1 MSVPD
6 AIDTHVLG
14 EETALRQR
22 IIDAALVIALRGQEI
37 PTPANIAAQTGLSER
52 QNTKIYPGLD
62 ELAADIRRVA
72 AVRYAALETAM
83 PTASTLEVMLEE
95 LVSLRAEYYETV
107 GELRQLGDA
116 GEGFLPSLVK
126 ARAVREG
133 RYRGRLTNA
142 FSAHFGQSTP
152 VVIPKMELL
161 TSWETWRHLRS
172 VQCLSKEQASA
183 LVLGML
189 RDVTATA

>member
-116 GEGFLPSLVK
+116 LSLI
-126 ARAVREG
+126 
-133 RYRGRLTNA
+133 
-142 FSAHFGQSTP
+142 H
-152 VVIPKMELL
+152 I
-161 TSWETWRHLRS
+161 
-172 VQCLSKEQASA
+172 
-183 LVLGML
+183 
-189 RDVTATA
+189 